1 MKFCSNCK
9 HITPGDPKVCNRCGR
24 TYDVKLCP
32 RMHSN
37 PRAAEFCSECGSR
50 DLSTPQPRSSVWID
64 VLLFLSRKLGWVL
77 LLVLSVWV
85 SVVFIKDLRSDPLLQ
100 LRFIVLLA
108 LLGLLWYCYTQLPTF
123 LKRMIHSGFKRM
135 TRKRDERGHR

>member
-1 MKFCSNCK
+1 MKLCSNCK

-32 RMHSN
+32 RMHPN

-50 DLSTPQPRSSVWID
+50 DLSTPQPRTPIWIEA
-64 VLLFLSRKLGWVL
+64 LLFLSRKLVWILPLVL
-77 LLVLSVWV
+77 LVWLAV
-85 SVVFIKDLRSDPLLQ
+85 EFIKALLTDPTVQ

-108 LLGLLWYCYTQLPTF
+108 LLGFLWYCYTRLPAF
-123 LKRMIHSGFKRM
+123 LKRMIHRPFKR
-135 TRKRDERGHR
+135 TRKRDEQSHR